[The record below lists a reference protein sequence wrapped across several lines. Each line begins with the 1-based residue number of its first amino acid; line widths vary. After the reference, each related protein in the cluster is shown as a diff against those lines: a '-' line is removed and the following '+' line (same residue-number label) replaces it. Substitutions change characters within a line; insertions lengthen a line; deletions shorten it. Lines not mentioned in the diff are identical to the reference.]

1 MNKYFFDLV
10 SRDRCEYDYSGRA
23 LDGPEQAIELANLI
37 ALDLEVGED
46 EKWSGWVV
54 QVRNSQGQEI
64 FSLPVQNPDLA
75 AA

>member
-10 SRDRCEYDYSGRA
+10 SRDRCEYDYRGRA
-23 LDGPEQAIELANLI
+23 FDGPEQAIELANLI
-37 ALDLEVGED
+37 ALDLEVGAD

-64 FSLPVQNPDLA
+64 FSLPVQTPDLA